1 MKVYNLGLDA
11 VRILAL
17 KNIEKCRG
25 QALLAKSSI
34 ALESALDL
42 R

>member
-25 QALLAKSSI
+25 QGQLAKSII
-34 ALESALDL
+34 ALESALG
-42 R
+42 